1 MAQREGGNR
10 PSSGGNA
17 GATVGRL
24 IGIAVVI
31 LVVGVAL
38 FSTFKF
44 RQVDEGQRGII
55 ITQGAVE
62 GVQEPGIFFRIFAPF
77 TRVEVVNIKRQT
89 RQVTQNVAS
98 SDKQLYDIDIQVDY
112 SRKTD
117 LESLR
122 GQYGRIGVSDDQMNA
137 FLDGFINDALKSA
150 STQFTLDQVL
160 SDRGGFSTRIT
171 QILKTPAA
179 QGQQAPI
186 DQLYVTLEAVKV
198 LDIKVGEAY
207 SKLLA
212 EKANLEVQIETEEKR
227 RQQIEAQQA
236 NNLFQAE
243 QEATVALTTEKGRT
257 AAQLEA
263 ATRDAQVRTIQ
274 GRYWRENP
282 ELFELRKRELNVE
295 LLKNGNLWF
304 VDPNTDLTLLLDRTT
319 GNSPIVVP
327 QDEQQVAP
335 PAQPTAVPAPPPSP
349 TTPDATTAPG
359 TTTP

>member
-1 MAQREGGNR
+1 MSQREANNR
-10 PSSGGNA
+10 PNFGG
-17 GATVGRL
+17 GGRGVGRTIA
-24 IGIAVVI
+24 IGVVVVI
-31 LVVGVAL
+31 ILIAGL
-38 FSTFKF
+38 STMKF
-44 RQVDEGQRGII
+44 AQIDEGQRGII

-62 GVQEPGIFFRIFAPF
+62 GVQEPGIFFRPFAPF
-77 TRVEVVNIKRQT
+77 TRIEVVNIKRQT

-117 LESLR
+117 EPSLR
-122 GQYGRIGVSDDQMNA
+122 AGYGRIGVSDDQLNL

-160 SDRGGFSTRIT
+160 SDRGGFSQRIT
-171 QILKTPAA
+171 QLLRTATGD
-179 QGQQAPI
+179 GQTSPI
-186 DQLYVTLEAVKV
+186 DQLYVNLEAVKV

-207 SKLLA
+207 SRLLA

-227 RQQIEAQQA
+227 RQQIEAQQS

-243 QEATVALTTEKGRT
+243 QEAQVALTQEKGRT

-263 ATRDAQVRTIQ
+263 ANREAQVRAIQ

-282 ELFELRKRELNVE
+282 ELLELRKRELQVE
-295 LLKNGNLWF
+295 LLKNGNVWF

-319 GNSPIVVP
+319 GNSPVVVQ
-327 QDEQQVAP
+327 QDQAEQGQAQPAP
-335 PAQPTAVPAPPPSP
+335 AAPAPAAPAPAPAQPEPTPAP
-349 TTPDATTAPG
+349 
-359 TTTP
+359 

>member
-1 MAQREGGNR
+1 VTQRNVGNR
-10 PSSGGNA
+10 PDLGG
-17 GATVGRL
+17 VGRGL
-24 IGIAVVI
+24 GRVIGIGVVVVLIAV
-31 LVVGVAL
+31 LVL
-38 FSTFKF
+38 STFKF
-44 RQVDEGQRGII
+44 AQIDEGQRGII

-62 GVQEPGIFFRIFAPF
+62 GIQEPGIFFRIFAPF

-117 LESLR
+117 ETSLR
-122 GQYGRIGVSDDQMNA
+122 TQYGRIGVSDEQLNL

-160 SDRGGFSTRIT
+160 SDRGGFSQRIT
-171 QILKTPAA
+171 QLLRAPTGE
-179 QGQQAPI
+179 GQTSPI
-186 DQLYVTLEAVKV
+186 DQLYVNLEAVKV

-207 SKLLA
+207 AKLLA

-227 RQQIEAQQA
+227 RQQIEAQQS

-243 QEATVALTTEKGRT
+243 QEAQVALTTEKGRT
-257 AAQLEA
+257 AAALEA
-263 ATRDAQVRTIQ
+263 ANRDGQVRAIQ

-282 ELFELRKRELNVE
+282 ELFELRKRELQVE

-304 VDPNTDLTLLLDRTT
+304 VDPNTSLTLLLDRAT
-319 GNSPIVVP
+319 GNGPVVV
-327 QDEQQVAP
+327 QQQPAA
-335 PAQPTAVPAPPPSP
+335 PAQPQTPAQSE
-349 TTPDATTAPG
+349 TAPVQPEP
-359 TTTP
+359 TPAQPQQP

>member
-1 MAQREGGNR
+1 MSQREVGNR
-10 PSSGGNA
+10 PGTGGNA
-17 GATVGRL
+17 GATIGRL
-24 IGIAVVI
+24 VGIAVVVLI
-31 LVVGVAL
+31 VGAAL
-38 FSTFKF
+38 LGTFKF
-44 RQVDEGQRGII
+44 RQIDEGQRGII

-62 GVQEPGIFFRIFAPF
+62 GIQEPGIFFRVFAPF

-117 LESLR
+117 QESLR
-122 GQYGRIGVSDDQMNA
+122 AQYGRIGVSDEQLNS

-171 QILKTPAA
+171 QILRTPSA
-179 QGQQAPI
+179 QGQQSPI
-186 DQLYVTLEAVKV
+186 DQLYVNLEAVKV

-207 SKLLA
+207 AKLLA

-263 ATRDAQVRTIQ
+263 ANREAQVRAIQ

-282 ELFELRKRELNVE
+282 ELLELRKRELNVE

-319 GNSPIVVP
+319 GNAPLVVP
-327 QDEQQVAP
+327 QQAQPEA
-335 PAQPTAVPAPPPSP
+335 PAQPAAEP
-349 TTPDATTAPG
+349 TTPPATTP
-359 TTTP
+359 